1 MGLILLMDLV
11 GLIEEAFY
19 DLDRVLSL
27 GFWCSVVLLTM
38 VCSLCLL

>member
-1 MGLILLMDLV
+1 MGLILLLNLV

-19 DLDRVLSL
+19 DLERVFSL
-27 GFWCSVVLLTM
+27 GFWCSVVLLAM